1 MARAMWRKCSKN
13 LAATLS
19 YTGLCNA
26 SSKAMR
32 MRLRLKKAIQ
42 LVPSDWLMKPPVGSS
57 PPRSKTPM
65 LSKPRKPP
73 WKMLRPSA
81 SLRLTHQ
88 VKLIMSLWKTSSRKL
103 RSPGPPCCLRS
114 IWKTRQDAQ
123 ACTGGLTSLK
133 FHSKA
138 GSCPFGCMYHSRVIS
153 RSWPLA
159 KDASTSA
166 SGRQW
171 KARSQ
176 VAYQGNSHLS
186 GMEMMSWL
194 YMWSQ
199 SLLRIILRSEAGL
212 AHPASPSKKVWMSK
226 L

>member
-1 MARAMWRKCSKN
+1 MCRKCSKN

-19 YTGLCNA
+19 YTGLCMA
-26 SSKAMR
+26 SSMAMR

-65 LSKPRKPP
+65 LSRPRKPP

-88 VKLIMSLWKTSSRKL
+88 VKFIMSLWKTSSKKP
-103 RSPGPPCCLRS
+103 RSPLSFRCRRS
-114 IWKTRQDAQ
+114 IWNTRQDAH

-138 GSCPFGCMYHSRVIS
+138 GSWPFGCMYHSRVIS

-159 KDASTSA
+159 KLASTSA
-166 SGRQW
+166 RGMQW

-176 VAYQGNSHLS
+176 VAYHGNSHLS
-186 GMEMMSWL
+186 GIEMMSL
-194 YMWSQ
+194 LHMWSQ
-199 SLLRIILRSEAGL
+199 SLLRMARRASGGLEQAG
-212 AHPASPSKKVWMSK
+212 SPSKKVWMS
-226 L
+226 